1 MTQLFV
7 QFINFFSILQNL
19 VVERIVILLTIVQSN
34 LNARQMTNTNESMQC
49 VVKV

>member
-1 MTQLFV
+1 MTQFV